1 MENKKRLF
9 SWRRFLPFE
18 IAVGIVF
25 LTITFV
31 IASNSDIDSAEEQLS
46 TTVEYMKEQ
55 CNNSQM
61 RDLASEA
68 KSLLRVTESVEQ
80 IRWRLRYGNDMD
92 NVSEPDAQI
101 LKACA
106 RDSYLAGL
114 MLLDKDGNI
123 ISSYDDGLSGLTADE
138 IMGKIDRDAVMDV
151 ASFGEKTYAVRISFD
166 DESHID
172 LAAVGRADEHG
183 IIIGYYYTSSEYAR
197 TFNNSIRPLVSGYT
211 PEHDGTIVISSGD
224 HIVASNDDSLIGE
237 STEDIPILNYIMQ
250 RGSGKELVHTRWG
263 TSVTSEFGLMDKS
276 QNYYIYAYM
285 TERSVFTTTP
295 RNMLYTLFIYSIL
308 IGMLHMVWW
317 RAEQAYQYKQERVR
331 QKYTE
336 DLEVKNEQLKEAAMR
351 ADRANAAKSN
361 FLSRMSHDIRTPL
374 NGIIGLLRIDEAHF
388 DDQDLVKDNHSKML
402 VAADHL
408 LSLINDV
415 LQMSKLEDGNVELT
429 HEVVDLYELSNEVGT
444 IISTRTADAGIT
456 LEIGAQELPVRYVY
470 GSPLHLRQIFL
481 NVYGNSIKYN
491 KVGGRVMTSVKC
503 LGEENGIVTY
513 RWTVED
519 TGIGMSKEFLDH
531 IFDPFAQEHSDA
543 RSVYMGTGLGMTIVK
558 GLVDKMNGNIYV
570 TSKEGVGTR
579 FEITIPLEVAAGPAG
594 GSDRPDEEI
603 SEVKDLKGLNLMLVE
618 DNDLNAEIAQMLL
631 EDKGADVTVVTDGKQ
646 ALDLFSSSARGT
658 FDAILMDIM
667 MPVMDGITATK
678 AIRALDRP
686 DAKEIVIIAMTANAF
701 EEDAKKCISA
711 GMNAHLAKPL
721 QIDKVIAEINHFCRK
736 Q

>member
-1 MENKKRLF
+1 MENKKRIF
-9 SWRRFLPFE
+9 SWRRLLPFE
-18 IAVGIVF
+18 IIIGIVF

-61 RDLASEA
+61 RDLASES

-80 IRWRLRYGNDMD
+80 IRWRLKYGTDMD
-92 NVSEPDAQI
+92 SVSEPDAKI
-101 LKACA
+101 LEACA

-114 MLLDKDGNI
+114 ILLDKDGNL
-123 ISSYDDGLSGLTADE
+123 ISSYDDGTSGLTADE
-138 IMGKIDRDAVMDV
+138 LMDKLDRDAVMDV
-151 ASFGEKTYAVRISFD
+151 VSFSEKTYAVRISFD

-172 LAAVGRADEHG
+172 LAAVGRADEQG

-211 PEHDGTIVISSGD
+211 PEHDGTIVISSGN
-224 HIVASNDDSLIGE
+224 HIVASNDDSLIGKN
-237 STEDIPILNYIMQ
+237 TEDVPILNYIMK
-250 RGSGKELVHTRWG
+250 RGSGKKLVHTRG
-263 TSVTSEFGLMDKS
+263 GMSMTSEFGLMDKS

-285 TERSVFTTTP
+285 TEHNVFVTTP
-295 RNMLYTLFIYSIL
+295 RNMLYTFFVYSL
-308 IGMLHMVWW
+308 LVGMLHMVWW
-317 RAEQAYQYKQERVR
+317 RAERTYQDKQEKVR
-331 QKYTE
+331 LKYTE
-336 DLEVKNEQLKEAAMR
+336 DLEVKNEQLKEAAAR
-351 ADRANAAKSN
+351 ADKANAAKSN

-388 DDQDLVKDNHSKML
+388 DDHDLVKDNHSKML

-429 HEVVDLYELSNEVGT
+429 HEVVDLYELSREVGT

-456 LEIGAQELPVRYVY
+456 LEIGDQELPVRYVY

-491 KVGGRVMTSVKC
+491 KVGGKVMTSVKC
-503 LGEENGIVTY
+503 LGQENGIVTY

-519 TGIGMSKEFLDH
+519 TGIGMSEEFLKH

-543 RSVYMGTGLGMTIVK
+543 RSVYMGTGLGMTIVH
-558 GLVDKMNGNIYV
+558 GLVSKMNGNIDV
-570 TSKEGVGTR
+570 TSKEGLGTR
-579 FEITIPLEVAAGPAG
+579 FEITIPLEVADGPEDS
-594 GSDRPDEEI
+594 SDEAE
-603 SEVKDLKGLNLMLVE
+603 SEVKDLKGLHMMLVE

-631 EDKGADVTVVTDGKQ
+631 EDKGADVTLVTDGKQ
-646 ALDLFSSSARGT
+646 ALELFRDSAPET
-658 FDAILMDIM
+658 FDAVLMDVM

-678 AIRALDRP
+678 AIRALNRP

-721 QIDKVIAEINHFCRK
+721 QIDKVVAEINHFCRK